1 MGSGADPVTPTV
13 GAEGL
18 GTGKGAQLLVS
29 EVPQWGPGVPMG
41 VSAKEGWR
49 RESLLGRALWAQE
62 GIRVSENYLALEA
75 ATSQERF

>member
-1 MGSGADPVTPTV
+1 
-13 GAEGL
+13 
-18 GTGKGAQLLVS
+18 
-29 EVPQWGPGVPMG
+29 MG

-49 RESLLGRALWAQE
+49 RESLLGTALWAQE